1 MHCGIDNFRKGE
13 KSFSLPILDVGL
25 IMWLH
30 SSHVASS
37 FMEREAKREWSPCP
51 ILGLIMWDNYP

>member
-13 KSFSLPILDVGL
+13 KSFSLPIVDVGL

-37 FMEREAKREWSPCP
+37 FMEREVKKGMESLPHIRVNHV
-51 ILGLIMWDNYP
+51 G